1 MMQGQVSIIDELE
14 EAVKSGSSAKRI
26 ETLRQVTDLF
36 LHDAERLS
44 DEQVKVFDDVLCH
57 LVERVESRVK
67 AELGDRL
74 APLNRAPS
82 GVVERLAWDDQI
94 AVAEKV
100 LTQSSSLS
108 DGTLVDIAKAKG
120 QDHLLAISGRA
131 NLPEAVTDV
140 LVERGERKVIRKLA
154 DNSTARFSE
163 TGYNGMV
170 ARAEA
175 DDELTEILGLRAD
188 LPLKF
193 LRDLLQR
200 ATEAVRAKLMSIAP
214 PELQAEIK
222 RILVAVAGSVK
233 GETSPSRDFSRAEA
247 AVRRMKG
254 LNELNGAA
262 IAGFA
267 TSKKLEEVAAALGLL
282 NNSAPT
288 EMMMKVLEGPRADL
302 VLIPC
307 KAAKLDWG
315 AVEAILSHRS
325 KNRLDDVTL
334 KLASK
339 DYGTLSAET
348 AERTLRFWQLHNKIE
363 K

>member
-1 MMQGQVSIIDELE
+1 MQEHASIIDELE
-14 EAVKSGSSAKRI
+14 DAVRSGSSAKRI

-44 DEQVKVFDDVLCH
+44 EEQVKVFDVVFCH

-67 AELGDRL
+67 AELSARL
-74 APLNRAPS
+74 APMKRAPS
-82 GVVERLAWDDQI
+82 SVIERLAWDDQI
-94 AVAEKV
+94 AVAEPV
-100 LTQSSSLS
+100 LANSNGLS
-108 DGTLVDIAKAKG
+108 TGTLVEIARAKG
-120 QDHLLAISGRA
+120 QDHLLAISGRE

-140 LVERGERKVIRKLA
+140 LVERGERKVIRRLA

-175 DDELTEILGLRAD
+175 DDELTELLGLRPD

-193 LRDLLQR
+193 LRDLLRR
-200 ATEAVRAKLMSIAP
+200 ATDAVRAKLMSIAP

-222 RILVAVAGSVK
+222 RILAAVADTVK
-233 GETSPSRDFSRAEA
+233 GETPSARDFSRAEA
-247 AVRRMKG
+247 VVRRMKG
-254 LNELNGAA
+254 MNELNSAA
-262 IAGFA
+262 VGEFA
-267 TSKKLEEVAAALGLL
+267 TCKKFEEVAAALGLL

-307 KAAKLDWG
+307 KAAKLEWP

-325 KNRLDDVTL
+325 KNRVDEMTL
-334 KLASK
+334 KLASR
-339 DYGTLSAET
+339 DYGKLSAET

>member
-1 MMQGQVSIIDELE
+1 MIQTQVSIIDELE
-14 EAVKSGSSAKRI
+14 EAVRSGSSAKRI
-26 ETLRQVTDLF
+26 DTLRQVTDLF

-44 DEQVKVFDDVLCH
+44 EEQVRVFDDVLCH

-67 AELGDRL
+67 AELGARL

-82 GVVERLAWDDQI
+82 GVVERLAWDEQI
-94 AVAEKV
+94 AVAENV
-100 LTQSSSLS
+100 LTYSNKLS
-108 DGTLVDIAKAKG
+108 DGTLVEIAKVRG
-120 QDHLLAISGRA
+120 QEHLLAISGRD
-131 NLPEAVTDV
+131 NLSESVTDV

-154 DNSTARFSE
+154 DNTTARFSE

-175 DDELTEILGLRAD
+175 DDELTEILGLRPD

-200 ATEAVRAKLMSIAP
+200 ATEAVRAKLASIAP

-222 RILVAVAGSVK
+222 RILAAVADTVK
-233 GETSPSRDFSRAEA
+233 GETPASRDFGRAEA
-247 AVRRMKG
+247 VVRRMKG
-254 LNELNGAA
+254 MNELNSAA
-262 IAGFA
+262 IGNFA
-267 TSKKLEEVAAALGLL
+267 TCKKFEEVAAALGLL

-307 KAAKLDWG
+307 KAAKLEWP
-315 AVEAILSHRS
+315 AVEAVLSYRA
-325 KNRLDDVTL
+325 KKRVGDATL
-334 KLASK
+334 KLASR
-339 DYGTLSAET
+339 DYGKLSADT